1 MARISDRQQGEQ
13 LLNWPGVSV
22 GLQVVVEAA
31 EAVLVERFSQRLVVA
46 FPVVLQVV
54 QQISIAAKLEDQ
66 VYGP

>member
-1 MARISDRQQGEQ
+1 M
-13 LLNWPGVSV
+13 
-22 GLQVVVEAA
+22 VEAA
-31 EAVLVERFSQRLVVA
+31 EAVLVERFGQRLVVA